1 MPFRKGQSG
10 NPKGRP
16 RNSSTSLRAKVKQL
30 LDDSFDQIAEDLL
43 KLDPKDRVTQ
53 WVKLLE
59 FVVAKRRENQNIDVS
74 RLSEEEVNA
83 LIEKAANAISDPN
96 FEDDEEDF

>member
-1 MPFRKGQSG
+1 MKE
-10 NPKGRP
+10 
-16 RNSSTSLRAKVKQL
+16 L
-30 LDDSFDQIAEDLL
+30 LDESFDQVVEDFA
-43 KLDPKDRVTQ
+43 KLDPKDRITQ

-74 RLSEEEVNA
+74 RLSEEEVDA